1 MGRRARPGEVR
12 TRPAARSAPPEP
24 GDDHRRHGGIA
35 GHLDCHAD
43 GQQPGTEPRRQ
54 AARRTA
60 RSAESCCRPRYRID
74 RIVRP
79 RRPPSR
85 ACGGPRSRITR
96 TGPWVRRVHRHM
108 NHGAP
113 LATTGASPPIPGKPR
128 VGRPGDRQTASASI
142 PRSRDRDTKLLPGR
156 RVPSRSNMP
165 ASGCYRNPGEVST
178 SARGAHGPS
187 MATLSVRFGLNAP
200 SQPHLIRHCCLNCCL
215 PMNPF
220 RSRFTPMMLLPGQSA
235 CRMARPRPGTSCP
248 RNPAPKS
255 R

>member
-113 LATTGASPPIPGKPR
+113 LATTGASPSIPGKPR
-128 VGRPGDRQTASASI
+128 VDRQDDRQTASASI
-142 PRSRDRDTKLLPGR
+142 PRSRDRGIKLLPGR
-156 RVPSRSNMP
+156 RASSPSNMP
-165 ASGCYRNPGEVST
+165 VRGFYANPGEATISAPGAVWSLAPPL
-178 SARGAHGPS
+178 SARSG
-187 MATLSVRFGLNAP
+187 LSVP
-200 SQPHLIRHCCLNCCL
+200 
-215 PMNPF
+215 
-220 RSRFTPMMLLPGQSA
+220 T
-235 CRMARPRPGTSCP
+235 
-248 RNPAPKS
+248 
-255 R
+255 